1 MTNILIVTAFII
13 CMALLFWL
21 DRKDKDKKSEA
32 ERIYNEIFKIF
43 NSVKWDMSLSEIREI
58 FPEKEFVTSEESSK
72 VMGTGYMDKLD
83 GQDAFISFYFPK
95 GGENRLVRTD
105 LYLLGMSPK
114 ESALVFDRFIQNHG
128 IPAIQ
133 NGVQQK
139 SGSWYLGNSF
149 LTVEGS
155 NEGEF
160 QIQLW
165 KRDFYD
171 KINEEEKR

>member
-1 MTNILIVTAFII
+1 MTSILIVTAFII
-13 CMALLFWL
+13 CMTLLFWL
-21 DRKDKDKKSEA
+21 DRKGRNEKSEA
-32 ERIYNEIFKIF
+32 EKIYNEIFKIF
-43 NSVKWDMSLSEIREI
+43 NSVKWDMPLSEIREI
-58 FPEKEFVTSEESSK
+58 FSEKEFVTSEESGE

-105 LYLLGMSPK
+105 LYLLGISPK

-128 IPAIQ
+128 TPAVQ
-133 NGVQQK
+133 NGPQQK
-139 SGSWYLGNSF
+139 SGSWYLGNSI

-155 NEGEF
+155 EEGEF

-165 KRDFYD
+165 CKEFYD
-171 KINEEEKR
+171 KINEEAS

>member
-21 DRKDKDKKSEA
+21 DRKGRNEKSEA

-43 NSVKWDMSLSEIREI
+43 NSVKWGMPLSEIREI
-58 FPEKEFVTSEESSK
+58 FSEKEFVTSEESDK

-83 GQDAFISFYFPK
+83 DQDTFISFYFPK

-105 LYLLGMSPK
+105 FYLLGMSPK
-114 ESALVFDRFIQNHG
+114 ESALVFDRFLQNQG
-128 IPAIQ
+128 TPTVQ
-133 NGVQQK
+133 NSAQQK
-139 SGSWYLGNSF
+139 SGSWYLGNSI
-149 LTVEGS
+149 LTVDGS
-155 NEGEF
+155 EEGEL

-165 KRDFYD
+165 NKEFYD
-171 KINEEEKR
+171 KINENAKK